1 MDLKN
6 NQELH
11 QMLRTFVV
19 LDKDSILSSSD
30 SESTALETDHS
41 SSVSQSP
48 NPKTQADS
56 AHRTPSPFSS
66 CTPSTELKSSVR
78 IIPPG
83 VSRASSLGQSNQKEV
98 NVRVPAGT
106 VPQPKRATLD
116 SYYDDICSQYLQF
129 TNENPT
135 TYHAIGH
142 FADVLSSSL
151 FTRISEKDCFE
162 VDQGLRFFVTRGD
175 QAMVAVVVGKKW
187 VPENGFG
194 IVGAHVDALTAKLKP
209 SSIKDSVDG
218 FHLLGVAAYSGALN
232 HLWLDRDLGIGGS
245 VLVKDRTTNEIHS
258 RVVTSGSHAICRI
271 PSLAPH
277 FGSAAAPLPYNQETK
292 MVPVMGY
299 GTVEPDATADDK
311 LSPLFGKHSLSL
323 LRFIARLAECKV
335 AELVGL
341 DLELFDVQ
349 HATRG
354 GLNLEFMFAPRIDDR
369 LCAFS
374 AIHALAS
381 LGDVDLQKSS
391 GCHVVLLANN
401 EEIGSGTRTGAKGK
415 LLNSVME
422 RLVLS
427 RGYGL
432 AQVQQA
438 FANSIILSADVTHS
452 LNPNFK
458 DAYLE
463 GHYPLPN
470 TGLTLK
476 KDANGH
482 VMTDLVGVMLMET
495 IASHSGLTMQQFHIR
510 NDMPSGGT
518 IGPMLA
524 MDTGSRVI
532 DVGLPQLSMHSIRA
546 TAGFKEPGL
555 GIETFLAFFR
565 LWRRVL
571 DTIEYL

>member
-6 NQELH
+6 NTDLH
-11 QMLRTFVV
+11 KMLQTFVV
-19 LDKDSILSSSD
+19 LDKDGILSSSD
-30 SESTALETDHS
+30 SEITGLETDS
-41 SSVSQSP
+41 NADPKIPLGILITSGAKSGSNGRVSFPCSGLHTSMRTISP
-48 NPKTQADS
+48 GANFPQLQVKA
-56 AHRTPSPFSS
+56 P
-66 CTPSTELKSSVR
+66 ELKT
-78 IIPPG
+78 
-83 VSRASSLGQSNQKEV
+83 K
-98 NVRVPAGT
+98 
-106 VPQPKRATLD
+106 D
-116 SYYDDICSQYLQF
+116 SYYDDACSLYLNF

-135 TYHAIGH
+135 TYHAINH
-142 FADVLSSSL
+142 FSEVLSTNS
-151 FTRISEKDCFE
+151 FVRISEKDYFE
-162 VDQGLRFFVTRGD
+162 GGSLRFFITRGD
-175 QAMVAVVVGKKW
+175 QALVAVVAGEKW

-194 IVGAHVDALTAKLKP
+194 IIGAHVDALTAKLKP
-209 SSIKDSVDG
+209 SSLKDSVDG

-245 VLVKDRTTNEIHS
+245 VLVKTGNTITS
-258 RVVTSGSHAICRI
+258 RLVTSGNHAICRI

-277 FGSAAAPLPYNQETK
+277 FGSAAALLPYNQETK
-292 MVPVMGY
+292 MIPVMGY
-299 GTVEPDATADDK
+299 GTEEPQATADDK
-311 LSPLFGKHSLSL
+311 LSPLFGKHSLLL
-323 LRFIARLAECKV
+323 LRFVAKLAECQV
-335 AELVGL
+335 SDLVGL

-369 LCAFS
+369 LCAFA

-381 LGDVDLQKSS
+381 LGDLNLQESS
-391 GCHVVLLANN
+391 ECSIVLLANN
-401 EEIGSGTRTGAKGK
+401 EEIGSATRTGAKGK
-415 LLNSVME
+415 LLNSVVE

-427 RGYGL
+427 RGYSL
-432 AQVQQA
+432 SQVQQA
-438 FANSIILSADVTHS
+438 FANSVILSADVTHS

-458 DAYLE
+458 EAYLE

-470 TGLTLK
+470 IGLTLK

-482 VMTDLVGVMLMET
+482 VMTDLIGVMLMES
-495 IASHSGLTMQQFHIR
+495 IASQSGLTLQQFHIR

-524 MDTGSRVI
+524 MDTGSRVV
-532 DVGLPQLSMHSIRA
+532 DVGLAQLSMHSIRA

-571 DTIEYL
+571 NTIEYL